1 MANKQDI
8 KIMVEKILS
17 KKGFNIPPLTEL
29 EKKELKER
37 TRITIVH
44 LQES

>member
-17 KKGFNIPPLTEL
+17 KKGYNIPPLTEL

>member
-17 KKGFNIPPLTEL
+17 KKGYNIPPLTDM

-37 TRITIVH
+37 TRITIIQ
-44 LQES
+44 LQET